1 MDSTASKFAISQ
13 VFLSSKYV
21 VFILG
26 VGNQAITEKKN
37 TFRIFDFII
46 KIIKL
51 KVIV

>member
-13 VFLSSKYV
+13 VFVSSKYV

-26 VGNQAITEKKN
+26 VGNRDITEKKKI
-37 TFRIFDFII
+37 FRIFDFII
-46 KIIKL
+46 KIIK